1 MFVTFEGID
10 GSGKTTQITLLKEY
24 LELNGKSVVCVRE
37 PGSTV
42 LSESI
47 RAILLESKE
56 SIDPI
61 SETLLFCAARAQLVS
76 ATILPELKSGKIV
89 LCDRYTDS
97 TVVYQGYGR
106 GISIDQI
113 FATNE
118 FATKALEPDITFFLD
133 VPVNQAKKRA
143 EERKVDADRMEGAGE
158 IFFENVRKGYLELLQ
173 RFPHRIKY
181 IDGKD
186 SVDNIH
192 SMIIKYIDEL

>member
-1 MFVTFEGID
+1 M
-10 GSGKTTQITLLKEY
+10 
-24 LELNGKSVVCVRE
+24 
-37 PGSTV
+37 
-42 LSESI
+42 
-47 RAILLESKE
+47 ESKE

-106 GISIDQI
+106 GISIDHI

-118 FATKALEPDITFFLD
+118 FATQALEPDITFFLD

-143 EERKVDADRMEGAGE
+143 EERQGDVDRMEAAGE
-158 IFFENVRKGYLELLQ
+158 TFFENVRNGYLELL
-173 RFPHRIKY
+173 RIFSHRMKY

-186 SVDNIH
+186 TVENIH
-192 SMIIKYIDEL
+192 SKIIKYIEELP